1 MNPLVSIVIPAFN
14 NEDHVRETL
23 RSVTAQTY
31 GNLEIIVADHSSTD
45 RTAIV
50 IEEFHA
56 DPRVR
61 VLPPTPRGGGA
72 PANWNRVTQEARGD
86 YVKLVCGDDLLR
98 PDCVAAQVE
107 AALAHP
113 DCAMI
118 AARRDIVDDA
128 GAVVMAG
135 RGLTGMRG
143 VVPAGVAVRATVRSG
158 TNPFGEPACVLLR
171 RDALLERGWDA
182 THSYMLDVA
191 SYMHALDRGDVFCME
206 DSLASFRVSA
216 GQWSVR
222 LMRSQATE
230 AKRLYAELAAT
241 RPADVSRGDVLR
253 GSVLAHLNALARR
266 AFYMKLKVQRPTV
279 HGAQGGTA

>member
-14 NEDHVRETL
+14 NEDHIRETL

-31 GNLEIIVADHSSTD
+31 ENVEIIIADHSSTD
-45 RTAIV
+45 GTAAAID
-50 IEEFHA
+50 EFSA

-61 VLPPTPRGGGA
+61 VLSPTPRGGGA
-72 PANWNRVTQEARGD
+72 PANWNRVTQEARGE

-107 AALAHP
+107 AAVAYP
-113 DCAMI
+113 GCVMV

-128 GAVVMAG
+128 GEVVLG
-135 RGLTGMRG
+135 SRGLAGMRG
-143 VVPAGVAVRATVRSG
+143 VISAGVAVRETVRSG
-158 TNPFGEPACVLLR
+158 TNPFGEPACVLVR
-171 RDALLERGWDA
+171 RHALLERGWDD

-191 SYMHALDRGDVFCME
+191 SYMHVLDHGDVFCME
-206 DSLASFRVSA
+206 ASLASFRVSA

-230 AKRLYAELAAT
+230 AKRLYSELAAS
-241 RPADVSRGDVLR
+241 RPTDVSRGDVLR

-266 AFYMKLKVQRPTV
+266 AFYMKLKVRSPRAES
-279 HGAQGGTA
+279 AQGGTA